1 MALGQANRGSSL
13 RFVYTSPGPRQVHL
27 KGLLNWGQ
35 WKQDSWIGLA
45 TSELNGHTFFSKWK
59 ALIPLGNWRQCLVW
73 QVKQSL
79 MGSVEVSEGSRHR
92 VCRRLCS
99 GTGRTLEPDDQAPV
113 SVLPLTVRP
122 GASVPLLAT
131 QYLYSNMLIFLHETY
146 TFHTEWEKAS

>member
-99 GTGRTLEPDDQAPV
+99 GTGRTLEPDDLA
-113 SVLPLTVRP
+113 LNPLSPPSYMATADTTGTHPR
-122 GASVPLLAT
+122 SPLLPCT
-131 QYLYSNMLIFLHETY
+131 PKPQVV
-146 TFHTEWEKAS
+146 KRC